1 MNSPSI
7 NLLNYS
13 PQDIMQQAIED
24 NYAVDVSGDGYVGK
38 ILFGCKISM
47 DNESEEVLIQS
58 TTMGGEYYKEVP
70 ADIYETFLINGW
82 RIGVYELSLSNY
94 RIKLDRIEQSIKTE
108 VNGRK
113 NPKQIQSL
121 KASRESVLKRYSKIK
136 YKLNQISNGKI
147 KNSQHQR

>member
-1 MNSPSI
+1 MIMNSPSI
-7 NLLNYS
+7 NLPNYS

-24 NYAVDVSGDGYVGK
+24 NYAVDVSGDGYIGK
-38 ILFGCKISM
+38 ILYGCKISM
-47 DNESEEVLIQS
+47 DNQSKEVVIQS

-70 ADIYETFLINGW
+70 ADIHETFLKKGW

-94 RIKLDRIEQSIKTE
+94 RTKLDRIGQSIKTE

-121 KASRESVLKRYSKIK
+121 KASRESILKRYSKIK
-136 YKLNQISNGKI
+136 NKLNQISNE
-147 KNSQHQR
+147 NSKHQR